1 MQALIEHKGKQF
13 LVEENSELK
22 FPYLGGKVG
31 EKFQLEKVLYTD
43 DSKKK
48 EFGSPY
54 ITNLSISGEILSHG
68 RDKKVV
74 VFKMKRRKGYQ
85 KKNGHRQN
93 FTMVKIEK
101 FKKQAASKKVT
112 KAINEDSSTEK
123 KKIDT
128 VKKKADTKSK
138 KESK

>member
-1 MQALIEHKGKQF
+1 MQALVEHKGKQF

-22 FPYLGGKVG
+22 FPYLSGKVG
-31 EKFQLEKVLYTD
+31 EKFKLEKILYID

-48 EFGSPY
+48 EFGTPH
-54 ITNLSISGEILSHG
+54 ITNISISAEILSHG
-68 RDKKVV
+68 RDDKVV

-85 KKNGHRQN
+85 VKNGHRQN

-101 FKKQAASKKVT
+101 FKKATTAKKTKADSASKKT
-112 KAINEDSSTEK
+112 AAT
-123 KKIDT
+123 
-128 VKKKADTKSK
+128 AK